1 MIILGQKEEGDLL
14 KIIVEKKGSVVA
26 YFGYVR
32 DFAHGHE
39 VKGMI
44 VKETEKTKSV
54 MERIEKEIRE
64 KFPVDRVILY
74 HTIGDLKV
82 GDLLAAVIIS
92 SVHRNEGFE
101 ACRYGID
108 RIKEEEPAERI
119 EIL

>member
-54 MERIEKEIRE
+54 MERIEKELRE
-64 KFPVDRVILY
+64 KFSV
-74 HTIGDLKV
+74 
-82 GDLLAAVIIS
+82 
-92 SVHRNEGFE
+92 SVHRKEGFE

-108 RIKEEEPAERI
+108 RIKEEEPAERG
-119 EIL
+119 EILGD